1 MSWAGW
7 IGIAFGGLI
16 VANIVFFGVLV
27 VRYVWD
33 ERKGKR
39 E

>member
-1 MSWAGW
+1 MEVLGN
-7 IGIAFGGLI
+7 IAI
-16 VANIVFFGVLV
+16 VILLANIVFFGVLV
-27 VRYVWD
+27 IRYVWD